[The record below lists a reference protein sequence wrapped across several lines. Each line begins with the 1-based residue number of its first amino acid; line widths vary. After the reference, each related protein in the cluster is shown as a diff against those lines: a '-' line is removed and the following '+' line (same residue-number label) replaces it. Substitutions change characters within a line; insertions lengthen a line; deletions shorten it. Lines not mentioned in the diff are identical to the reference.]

1 MKGYFSYVLIFILLF
16 VGFVLLFGRIRFLEM
31 FNRMMQRTR
40 EGMDEAARKR
50 MLENRKNLLS
60 LQRESS
66 LWYRMEQELNYS
78 GWKRRFPFLS
88 AENWLVGNVVIF
100 TGIFLLSWL
109 AFGWKG
115 ALTGCLFFGGIEFFA
130 LRVCKAGESRSVNEN
145 LLKLLNFLGNYSIT
159 AGEVTSIF
167 NQVSKYVDEPL
178 KSALNECCYEAQTTG
193 DAGMALLVMAEKIEH
208 QKFKELAFNME
219 VSIRYCADFKA
230 LVDGSRRSVR
240 EYLRM
245 REERRGI
252 LRDALINMLMLL
264 AMSMFALLTVDQLIE
279 RSIWEILFTTI
290 PGYMALGITAI
301 IFMLLIRQLLKLNQ

>member
-1 MKGYFSYVLIFILLF
+1 MKGYFRYTIFFLLLF
-16 VGFVLLFGRIRFLEM
+16 IGFALLFGRIRWLEM
-31 FNRMMQRTR
+31 FTGMMQRTR

-50 MLENRKNLLS
+50 MLENRKNLLA

-66 LWYRMEQELNYS
+66 LWYRLEQELNYS

-88 AENWLVGNVVIF
+88 AEKWLLGNLVIF
-100 TGIFLLSWL
+100 TAAFLMLWVL
-109 AFGWKG
+109 LGLKG
-115 ALTGCLFFGGIEFFA
+115 ALIGCFALGGIELLA
-130 LRVCKAGESRSVNEN
+130 LRICKSRESRLVNEN

-159 AGEVTSIF
+159 AGEVTSVF
-167 NQVSKYVDEPL
+167 NQVSKYVDNPI

-208 QKFKELAFNME
+208 PKFKELAFNME

-245 REERRGI
+245 REERKGI

-264 AMSMFALLTVDQLIE
+264 AMSVFALLTVDQLIE

-290 PGYMALGITAI
+290 PGYVALGITTI
-301 IFMLLIRQLLKLNQ
+301 IFVLLMRQLLRLNQ

>member
-50 MLENRKNLLS
+50 MLENRRNLLS

-88 AENWLVGNVVIF
+88 AEIWLVGNVVIF

-115 ALTGCLFFGGIEFFA
+115 ALTGCLFFLVVEGFA
-130 LRVCKAGESRSVNEN
+130 LRVCKAGEARSVNEN

-208 QKFKELAFNME
+208 PKFKELAFNME